1 MKVAYF
7 DCFSGIS
14 GNMILG
20 ALVDL
25 GLDIEELRAE
35 LGNFPLQGYQIEA
48 RRVSKKEIS
57 AIYVEVVTPADE
69 RGRTLRD
76 ILNLIDQSTLN
87 QEIKGLSRQIF
98 IRLGEAEARIHD
110 QDLDVVHFHEI
121 GKVDTIVD
129 ILGTL
134 IGLKKLGI
142 ERVSCSPL
150 NVGKGFIRCSH
161 GTLPIPAPITA
172 ELLKGVPVYTTGVE
186 GELTTPTGAAIIT
199 GIAADFCDLPPLNI
213 QKSGYGAGKM
223 DLEIPNLLRVFIGE
237 ALKYPATSCGA
248 SDVPLEV
255 QTGPLFSC
263 QQAGGYPAE
272 LSIET
277 ASNYITEQVT
287 IIETNI
293 DDMNPQFY
301 GHVVESLWEAGA
313 LDVFLTPVQMKKNRP
328 GVLLSVIAP
337 KEQVGKLLDTLFE
350 ESTTLGVRI
359 SETRRLSLPRSLK
372 VINTKFGQIQ
382 VKVARQGNT
391 MIKVVPEYDDC
402 RKAANAY
409 KVPVSQVYA
418 EVQRAWQE
426 ATTSP
431 ED

>member
-7 DCFSGIS
+7 DCFAGIS

-20 ALVDL
+20 ALIDL

-48 RRVSKKEIS
+48 RRVTKKGVS

-69 RGRTLRD
+69 RGRTLKD

-98 IRLGEAEARIHD
+98 VRLGEAEARIHN
-110 QDLDVVHFHEI
+110 QDLDAVHFHEI
-121 GKVDTIVD
+121 GKVDTLID

-134 IGLKKLGI
+134 VGLKKLGV

-150 NVGKGFIRCSH
+150 NVGKGLVHCSH

-172 ELLKGVPVYTTGVE
+172 ELLKGVLVYTTDVE

-199 GIAADFCDLPPLNI
+199 SIAADFGDLPPLNI
-213 QKSGYGAGKM
+213 QKVGYGAGKM

-237 ALKYPATSCGA
+237 AIEPAK
-248 SDVPLEV
+248 D
-255 QTGPLFSC
+255 
-263 QQAGGYPAE
+263 
-272 LSIET
+272 
-277 ASNYITEQVT
+277 YITEQVT
-287 IIETNI
+287 VLETNI

-301 GHVVESLWEAGA
+301 DHVIESLWQAGA

-337 KEQVGKLLDTLFE
+337 KERVGKLLDTLFR

-359 SETRRLSLPRSLK
+359 SETRRLSLPRSLQP
-372 VINTKFGQIQ
+372 INTKFGQIQ
-382 VKVARQGNT
+382 VKVACKGNT
-391 MIKVVPEYDDC
+391 IIKVVPEYEDC
-402 RKAANAY
+402 RKAAHAY
-409 KVPVSQVYA
+409 KVPISQVYA

-426 ATTSP
+426 VTTP
-431 ED
+431 PKD